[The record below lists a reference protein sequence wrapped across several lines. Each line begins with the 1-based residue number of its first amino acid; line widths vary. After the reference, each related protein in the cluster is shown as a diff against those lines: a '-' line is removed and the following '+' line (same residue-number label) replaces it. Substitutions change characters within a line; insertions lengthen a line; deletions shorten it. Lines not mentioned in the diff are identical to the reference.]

1 MPRLRFTLALL
12 TALVLPTP
20 GRAAETV
27 QELKGQVPMDSLE
40 HFFVAFDV
48 PPGTREIEI
57 AHDDLSDDNILDWG
71 LVDPHGVFRGWG
83 GGNGENAVVSEAA
96 ATRSYLP
103 GAIAPGTWS
112 VVVGKAKIAE
122 PPGEYEI
129 TVTLRDAPTLAP
141 QPERAPYQ
149 PATLGGEPR
158 WYAGDFHVH
167 SRDSGDA
174 SPSLDVIAEFAR
186 GRGLDFVVVTDHNT
200 TSHLDFFA
208 DAQARHPDLLFVP
221 GCEFTT
227 YAGHMNAIGATAW
240 VDHKLGQPGVTIT
253 AAADAYDL
261 QGAVLSANHPALAL
275 GDLCIG
281 CAWQLDLDPARL
293 GAVEIATGGLDKA
306 GMFFTDDAMRFWDD
320 LCDAGHQPAPIG
332 GSDDHKG
339 GVDLGGFDSPIGDPT
354 TLVYADTLGVDAI
367 LAGLRTGHT
376 VVKLQGPGDPM
387 LELSSGT
394 HVPGDSFDANLATL
408 KVRVTGA
415 PAGAS
420 VRLVRDRYPLD
431 AVPVAGDPFEHEF
444 AVEPPEGGRSRW
456 RAEVLVDG
464 APRTVTN
471 HLWIARAPTESPT
484 TGAATTGAAPT
495 TGPDSTTGAAGSDT
509 DSASTSAGA
518 TPSETGCGCRSVAP
532 PSPVLLA
539 ILLLRRRRSARVA

>member
-1 MPRLRFTLALL
+1 MSRPRPALVALALL
-12 TALVLPTP
+12 VPLTP
-20 GRAAETV
+20 ARAAETT
-27 QELKGQVPMDSLE
+27 QELKGQVPMDSLD

-48 PPGTREIEI
+48 PAGTREIEI

-71 LVDPHGVFRGWG
+71 LVDPQGVFRGWG
-83 GGNGENAVVSEAA
+83 GGNGENAVVGEAA
-96 ATRSYLP
+96 ASRSYVP
-103 GAIAPGTWS
+103 GPIAAGTWS
-112 VVVGKAKIAE
+112 VVVGKAKLAA
-122 PPGEYEI
+122 PPGEYLI
-129 TVTLRDAPTLAP
+129 TVTLRDTPTLPA

-149 PATLGGEPR
+149 PAALGGGPR

-167 SRDSGDA
+167 SRESGDA
-174 SPSLDVIAEFAR
+174 SPTLEAIAEFAR

-281 CAWQLDLDPARL
+281 CAWQLELDPARL

-320 LCDAGHQPAPIG
+320 LCDRGHRPAPIG
-332 GSDDHKG
+332 GSDDHKAG
-339 GVDLGGFDSPIGDPT
+339 LDLGGFDSPIGDPT
-354 TLVYADTLGVDAI
+354 TLVYADALSVDAI
-367 LAGLRTGHT
+367 LAGLRAGRT
-376 VVKLQGPGDPM
+376 VVKLQGPADPM

-394 HVPGDSFDANLATL
+394 HVPGDSFDSGPATFT
-408 KVRVTGA
+408 VRVTGA

-420 VRLVRDRYPLD
+420 VRLVRDRKPQE
-431 AVPVAGDPFEHEF
+431 PVAVTADPFTHDF
-444 AVEPPEGGRSRW
+444 LLEPPAAGHSRV

-464 APRTVTN
+464 KPRTVTN
-471 HLWIARAPTESPT
+471 HLWIGPAPSDSPT
-484 TGAATTGAAPT
+484 TGDPT
-495 TGPDSTTGAAGSDT
+495 TDP
-509 DSASTSAGA
+509 SASSGTSSADTGSASDSAGA
-518 TPSETGCGCRSVAP
+518 SPPASGCACRSGAP
-532 PSPVLLA
+532 FSPVLAASLLA
-539 ILLLRRRRSARVA
+539 LRRRRHRR